1 MHIYDYI
8 IIGSGLTGQT
18 IATQLSQETQN
29 VLLIEAEAFTGGSNR
44 QAHLN
49 GNILDSGLRFLP
61 ATEVSLKAVQ
71 NLENLLGMKLINS
84 ELENLPE
91 TYDASGFKAFVGFGE
106 KSPAFYDQFSYFLN
120 SKELELTLPIH
131 QIMDLLKAKYKG
143 ETLLRSHV
151 TKFGF
156 NEIQE
161 GSKAEPELTHVI
173 VNGSKTYHA
182 NNFIFAGPV
191 QDLALI
197 VPDEVLNIRAKAKLK
212 KDTYW
217 MALCLDLF
225 HQDLTIDKN
234 NLFVLDGTTDDGIG
248 PCIGRFQ
255 PGIAADVSPTQK
267 AQQISQWVSFIDFST
282 AEETE
287 NIGEVL
293 KKMKRQIKRAF
304 PDMIEAVKGER
315 IFMSPPLSGGE
326 LKLNANG
333 TLHKVKNLW
342 IASAQMSKYPNLL
355 GSLAQ
360 SQMTLAALGFGE
372 FTMSQAAFAEDQVEQ
387 NNEPQAQAEL

>member
-44 QAHLN
+44 PAHLS
-49 GNILDSGLRFLP
+49 GNILDSGLRFIP
-61 ATEVSLKAVQ
+61 ANEISIKAIQ
-71 NLENLLGMKLINS
+71 NLENLLGLKLIKS
-84 ELENLPE
+84 ENENHPE

-106 KSPAFYDQFSYFLN
+106 KSPAFYDEFSYFLN
-120 SKELELTLPIH
+120 QNELELTLPLH
-131 QIMDLLKAKYKG
+131 QIMDLLKNKFHG

-156 NEIQE
+156 DEQPE
-161 GSKAEPELTHVI
+161 GSKADPHLTHVI
-173 VNGSKTYHA
+173 VNGSKTYYA
-182 NNFIFAGPV
+182 NNFIYAGPV
-191 QDLALI
+191 RDLALI
-197 VPDEVLNIRAKAKLK
+197 VPDEVLNLRAKAKLK

-225 HQDLTIDKN
+225 HQDISVEKN

-248 PCIGRFQ
+248 PCLGRFL
-255 PGIAADVSPTQK
+255 PSVAADVSPTQHT
-267 AQQISQWVSFIDFST
+267 QQVSQWLSFIDYST

-304 PDMIEAVKGER
+304 PEMSEAIKSER

-333 TLHKVKNLW
+333 TLHKVNNLW

-360 SQMTLAALGFGE
+360 SQLTLAALGFGE
-372 FTMSQAAFAEDQVEQ
+372 FSMSHAAFAEDQAEEQ
-387 NNEPQAQAEL
+387 NETHTEAEL

>member
-29 VLLIEAEAFTGGSNR
+29 VLLIEAEAFTGGSSR
-44 QAHLN
+44 QANLH

-61 ATEVSLKAVQ
+61 ANEISIKAIQ
-71 NLENLLGMKLINS
+71 NLENLLGLKLIKTEKDNH
-84 ELENLPE
+84 PE
-91 TYDASGFKAFVGFGE
+91 SYDASGFKAFVGFGD
-106 KSPAFYDQFSYFLN
+106 KPPAFYDEFSYFLN
-120 SKELELTLPIH
+120 SKELELTLPLH
-131 QIMDLLKAKYKG
+131 QIMDLLKNKFKG

-156 NEIQE
+156 EEQAE
-161 GSKAEPELTHVI
+161 GSKADPHLTHVI
-173 VNGSKTYHA
+173 VNGSKTYYA

-191 QDLALI
+191 RDLALI

-225 HQDLTIDKN
+225 HQDIAVEKH

-248 PCIGRFQ
+248 PCIGRFL
-255 PGIAADVSPTQK
+255 PSIEAEISPSQKTQ
-267 AQQISQWVSFIDFST
+267 QVSQWLSFIDFST

-304 PDMIEAVKGER
+304 PEMSEAIKSER

-333 TLHKVKNLW
+333 TLHKVNNLW

-360 SQMTLAALGFGE
+360 SQMTLAALGFGDFSMSRAE
-372 FTMSQAAFAEDQVEQ
+372 FSEDETEQQAEMQT
-387 NNEPQAQAEL
+387 QAEL